1 MTEKGIHIGVFSLAY
16 QPFVGGA
23 EIAASEIASRLPRF
37 RFSCFT
43 RRFDAS
49 WPREEFSGSVQI
61 FRIGRGRKAGNYYGQ
76 PFAKILYAFKAWR
89 AAEKL
94 HQKEPFQAIWAIMA
108 SYAGFAALF
117 FKLRHPKVKF
127 LLTLQEGDSEEHIL
141 KRVGIFRPFW
151 RMIFKKADY
160 IQAIS
165 SYLME
170 FAKRHGAA
178 CPTQVVPNGLDLQK
192 FQIPKSK
199 LQINSKFQNPNV
211 KTIITTSRL
220 VYKNGVDVL
229 TRAIAELKRIR
240 PPTSDFRLL
249 IVGGGPEEQKLKQL
263 AKDLDIKDEVEFLGQ
278 VPADRV
284 PEYLLNAD
292 IFVRASRS
300 EGLGSSFLEAM
311 AAGLPVIGTPVGG
324 IVDFLKDGET
334 GLLIPVDDYKNLAE
348 KISILIK
355 DEKLKE
361 KIARQGKDLAIK
373 RFSWDSVVSEM
384 EKIFTKLCAS

>member
-1 MTEKGIHIGVFSLAY
+1 M
-16 QPFVGGA
+16 
-23 EIAASEIASRLPRF
+23 
-37 RFSCFT
+37 
-43 RRFDAS
+43 
-49 WPREEFSGSVQI
+49 
-61 FRIGRGRKAGNYYGQ
+61 
-76 PFAKILYAFKAWR
+76 
-89 AAEKL
+89 
-94 HQKEPFQAIWAIMA
+94 
-108 SYAGFAALF
+108 
-117 FKLRHPKVKF
+117 
-127 LLTLQEGDSEEHIL
+127 
-141 KRVGIFRPFW
+141 
-151 RMIFKKADY
+151 
-160 IQAIS
+160 
-165 SYLME
+165 
-170 FAKRHGAA
+170 
-178 CPTQVVPNGLDLQK
+178 
-192 FQIPKSK
+192 
-199 LQINSKFQNPNV
+199 
-211 KTIITTSRL
+211 
-220 VYKNGVDVL
+220 